1 VYVVVMSSGAKA
13 LSEAS
18 PLRYESYAHE
28 ADTHYATDVT
38 QIDKDVAS
46 GRSDALAMQ
55 HSDMM

>member
-1 VYVVVMSSGAKA
+1 MSSGAKA